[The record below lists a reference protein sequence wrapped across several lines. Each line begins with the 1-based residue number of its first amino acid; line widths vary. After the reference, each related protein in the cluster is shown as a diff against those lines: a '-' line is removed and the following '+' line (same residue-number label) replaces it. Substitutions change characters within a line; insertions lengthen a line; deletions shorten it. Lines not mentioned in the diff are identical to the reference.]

1 MVPSLQFVKCYKEA
15 SSKKQYF
22 TSHPVTFPL
31 LQPLLILKGLCCC
44 IKLTSIKIPQSGS
57 AATADPR
64 QRQYEHPL
72 LFVLINGYKP
82 VNSNKSGDTT
92 ETLIHPYTFLMDDIH
107 DHLNHAEHNFM
118 MRIINIVN
126 LGSLAISGKCILCQ
140 VIGTDTKEIHFLG
153 QQITRSLDHHPLF
166 HLSFKRNSLFCKI
179 FLHSLHN
186 SLNLF
191 TFVTEIIIGYMME
204 ILPNILTR
212 NKALSC
218 VLNTLGRPFP
228 Q

>member
-64 QRQYEHPL
+64 QSQYEHPL

-92 ETLIHPYTFLMDDIH
+92 ET
-107 DHLNHAEHNFM
+107 HAEHNFM